1 MGSFLVAENAAPA
14 RSKIKRPIIVL
25 SHGYTGN
32 PHQLSWL
39 IKGLVNQGFIVL
51 DIQHLDLID
60 DLPHLNHWK
69 RAQDVSQMITHFQ
82 RHILSQ
88 SADLNKIGIAGY
100 SYINLRRHFKG
111 MLHACRL
118 QHSPKNFLIPT
129 THFYPFCIPFKSFFM
144 IFGIPITLR

>member
-60 DLPHLNHWK
+60 DLVMRFIFFNPK
-69 RAQDVSQMITHFQ
+69 I
-82 RHILSQ
+82 IL
-88 SADLNKIGIAGY
+88 L
-100 SYINLRRHFKG
+100 
-111 MLHACRL
+111 L
-118 QHSPKNFLIPT
+118 QI
-129 THFYPFCIPFKSFFM
+129 
-144 IFGIPITLR
+144 